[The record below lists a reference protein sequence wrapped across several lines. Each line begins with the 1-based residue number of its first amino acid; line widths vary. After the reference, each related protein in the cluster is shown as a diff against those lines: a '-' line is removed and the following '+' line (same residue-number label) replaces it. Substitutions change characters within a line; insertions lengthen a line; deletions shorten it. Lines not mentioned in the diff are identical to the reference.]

1 MRWARAGRRRR
12 RCQGNGPR
20 ASPAAARSRQGLF
33 NNRLGILLSW
43 LPAAAREPETAHGA
57 ANEARRLWPRAPPPG
72 FSNPAP
78 SDPSG
83 EDGNTSRALSSSG
96 REHLSRHTTPR
107 STSPSPRAG
116 RAEERA
122 MADNLRRLVSNEA
135 LRSLQDKLE
144 SWLREYN
151 VSQRGRPPGFAPLSS
166 SSHNPQR
173 EVLRTGLRVTA
184 LPSPAVLIPLWDPHR
199 GKRGNA
205 IPFSPSDARWR
216 GPRSAGLVVA
226 EESSYFSER

>member
-1 MRWARAGRRRR
+1 MP
-12 RCQGNGPR
+12 GNGPR

-33 NNRLGILLSW
+33 NNRRGIYCPGSRR
-43 LPAAAREPETAHGA
+43 PRGSRETARGA

-78 SDPSG
+78 SDPRG

-151 VSQRGRPPGFAPLSS
+151 VSQRGRPPGFALS
-166 SSHNPQR
+166 
-173 EVLRTGLRVTA
+173 
-184 LPSPAVLIPLWDPHR
+184 LIPCTTLSGR
-199 GKRGNA
+199 
-205 IPFSPSDARWR
+205 FL
-216 GPRSAGLVVA
+216 GLA
-226 EESSYFSER
+226 SG